1 MADNTLSWGVL
12 GTGEIARKFAGDL
25 ATSRTGRLVAV
36 GSRSQESADRFGE
49 QFGAGR
55 RHDSYEA
62 LLADDGVQAVYIALP
77 HPMHAKWAVR
87 AAEAG
92 KHILCEKPLSL
103 NRAWTEAIIE
113 AARRHDVFLME
124 AFMYRAHPQAEAIHR
139 LVREG
144 AIGRVLHIQS
154 SLAFASKFD
163 PDRRLFD
170 PALGGGGILDVGGY
184 PVSLARLVAG
194 AAVGRPFAEPDEV
207 TAVGHLG
214 ETGVDEWA
222 AATLRF
228 EGGITAQV
236 TTGVRLTDGS
246 ELRVVG
252 SEGYLVVDNP
262 WFPTQAGVGRIAVH
276 RVGAEPEDVI
286 VPDVGDVRLYA
297 FEADAVAEHL
307 AERQA
312 PAMSWADSLGN
323 AAVLDQWRAALGQ
336 SYPVERDDAD
346 VPVVHGR
353 ALAPRPGHDMRY
365 ARVPGID
372 KDVSRLVMGSIAAHT
387 IPQASVLYDEFVE
400 RGGNCFDV
408 AYIYNGG
415 RSEQLLGQWMVNR
428 GNREDVVVIGKGAH
442 TPHCDPESI
451 TSQLHVSLDRLQ
463 TDYIDQYFM
472 HRDNTDV
479 PVGEFVDVLDE
490 HYRAGRIRAFGGS
503 NWTLRRFDEANEYA
517 RANGR
522 HGFTA
527 LSNQFSL
534 GRPLEPMWS
543 GCRDVTDPASV
554 QWLIDTG
561 VVLFPFS
568 SQARGFFAGR
578 ADPDD
583 RSDADLVR
591 CWYSDENFARLDR
604 VRKVAGDLGV
614 PTAAIAL
621 AFVLHQQFAAF
632 PLIGPETLAEL
643 RTSLLALT
651 VELTPQQI
659 RWLNLADESSA

>member
-1 MADNTLSWGVL
+1 MADKILSWGVL

-25 ATSRTGRLVAV
+25 STSRTGRLVAV
-36 GSRSQESADRFGE
+36 GSRTQDSADRFGE
-49 QFGAGR
+49 QFGAAR

-62 LLADDGVQAVYIALP
+62 LLADDAVQAVYIALP
-77 HPMHAKWAVR
+77 HPMHAQWAVR

-92 KHILCEKPLSL
+92 KHILCEKPLSI

-124 AFMYRAHPQAEAIHR
+124 AFMYRAHPQTEAIHR

-144 AIGRVLHIQS
+144 AIGRVLHIQT
-154 SLAFASKFD
+154 SLAFASTFD

-194 AAVGRPFAEPDEV
+194 AALGRPFAEPEDV

-236 TTGVRLTDGS
+236 TTAVRLTDRS

-262 WFPTQAGVGRIAVH
+262 WFPTQAGVGRISVH
-276 RVGAEPEDVI
+276 RVGAEPDDVI
-286 VPDVGDVRLYA
+286 VPDVGEVRLYA

-415 RSEQLLGQWMVNR
+415 MSEKLLGQWMVNR

-451 TSQLHVSLDRLQ
+451 TTQLHVSLDRLQ

-561 VVLFPFS
+561 VALFPFS

-591 CWYSDENFARLDR
+591 CWYSDDNFARLDR

-621 AFVLHQQFAAF
+621 AWVLHQQFAAF
-632 PLIGPETLAEL
+632 PLIGPETMAEL

-659 RWLNLADESSA
+659 RWLNLADESPA